1 MRNRRR
7 RQPFESGRY
16 PETCLAALFE
26 PDDLAT
32 EQAKSR
38 LRKGIKSCRKIIMD
52 YRTTL
57 SSRPGQHDI
66 GKKTKDGE

>member
-1 MRNRRR
+1 M
-7 RQPFESGRY
+7 
-16 PETCLAALFE
+16 AALFE

-57 SSRPGQHDI
+57 SSRPGQLDI